1 MEKMNTLKS
10 LSLVAATVV
19 AMSCVS
25 ANASSLSSDNGQDKN
40 GVVINITNQDVTG
53 GNVVASNVAKFNG
66 ATRPNGAVGNW
77 LAGQPANFG
86 GTAVLDLLNLDKGI
100 YGYSDV
106 SFLWGTPDPG
116 SNVLIVTQANG
127 AVTDLF
133 STMFNLNSQ
142 GYITLTETGSPIV
155 KLAFQ
160 SSAPSFEA
168 ANFEGT
174 VVPEPTSIALLALG
188 LLGLTAIRRKASK

>member
-1 MEKMNTLKS
+1 MNTLKS

-25 ANASSLSSDNGQDKN
+25 ANASSLSSDNGKN
-40 GVVINITNQDVTG
+40 TDGVVINLTTKNVTG
-53 GNVVASNVAKFNG
+53 GNVNSSSSGNVNF
-66 ATRPNGAVGNW
+66 ATEPSGVVGNW
-77 LAGQPANFG
+77 IAGQPAADG
-86 GTAVLDLLNLDKGI
+86 GTAVVNLVDISKGI

-106 SFLWGTPDPG
+106 SFLWGTPDG
-116 SNVLIVTQANG
+116 YNTLIVTQANG

-133 STMFNLNSQ
+133 SSMFSLSRQ
-142 GYITLTETGSPIV
+142 GYVNISETGSPIV

-160 SSAPSFEA
+160 SSSPSFEA

>member
-1 MEKMNTLKS
+1 MNTLKS

-25 ANASSLSSDNGQDKN
+25 ANASSLSSDNGKN
-40 GVVINITNQDVTG
+40 TDGVVINLTNQDVTG
-53 GNVVASNVAKFNG
+53 GNLVASNVAKFNG
-66 ATRPNGAVGNW
+66 ATRPNGVVGNW
-77 LAGQPANFG
+77 LAGQPNNIG
-86 GTAVLDLLNLDKGI
+86 GTAVLDLVNLDKGI

-106 SFLWGTPDPG
+106 SFLWGTPDG
-116 SNVLIVTQANG
+116 YNTLIVTQANG
-127 AVTDLF
+127 AITNLF
-133 STMFNLNSQ
+133 SSMFSLNGQ
-142 GYITLTETGSPIV
+142 GYVNLSETGSPIV

-160 SSAPSFEA
+160 SSSPSFEA